1 MGTVTGV
8 SEAGPSLSFRQRLTW
23 AAHLYKAVAYQYHGN
38 LALKLAPFIPQDGV
52 VIDVGAHSGQHM
64 KIFARLASAGHVY
77 AFEPGGYALS
87 ILKRVVRYRGLGNV
101 TILPVGM
108 SDKVTTETL
117 HVPIKQSGSLG
128 FGLSHIG
135 EIDDGRATASET
147 IHLTTLDHFVKEQ
160 GLTRVDFVKVDIEG
174 WEMHF
179 LKGALTTIAELRPI
193 MFIEI
198 IEQMLTRVG
207 ASPDE
212 VFDLFAANNYVAFE
226 NPEYGGQKLRRI
238 EKFKQAMDILFVP
251 AEKATSLDIE

>member
-1 MGTVTGV
+1 MTVETGV
-8 SEAGPSLSFRQRLTW
+8 RNSGPDLTFRQRLTW
-23 AAHLYKAVAYQYHGN
+23 MAHLYKAVAYQYHGN
-38 LALKLAPFIPQDGV
+38 LTKLAPFIPHDGV

-64 KIFARLASAGHVY
+64 KIFARLASDGHVY
-77 AFEPGGYALS
+77 AFEPGTYARS
-87 ILKRVVRYRGLGNV
+87 ILTRVVRYRGLGNV
-101 TILPVGM
+101 TVLPVGM

-135 EIDDGRATASET
+135 EIEDGRATATET
-147 IHLTTLDHFVKEQ
+147 IHLTTLDHFIDEQ
-160 GLTRVDFVKVDIEG
+160 KLTRVDFVKVDIEG

-179 LKGALTTIAELRPI
+179 LRGAMKTIAQLRPV

-207 ASPDE
+207 ASPADI
-212 VFDLFAANNYVAFE
+212 FDLFAAHNYVAFE
-226 NPEYGGQKLRRI
+226 NPEHGGPKLRRI

-251 AEKATSLDIE
+251 AEKTAHLDVE